1 MIALGF
7 FDGVHN
13 GHGAL
18 LRRVV
23 DKARELDA
31 VAAAFTFDRSPTAA
45 ITGQTVPLLSSVED
59 RGWLMRSRYGI
70 QEVVV
75 SNFDGMM
82 RMDWEDFVDRYLA
95 EELGAVHVVAGHD
108 FHFGYMGKGNPRRL
122 QEKCAQLG
130 IGCDIIPKVE
140 QDGITISST
149 YIRTLIAQGE
159 MERAV
164 QFLGHPHVLTQK
176 VAHGKK
182 IGSSTLGFPTV
193 NLHIPEGVIVPAFG
207 VYTTKVCF
215 GGESRIAVTNVGV
228 RPTVQDGDRRVT
240 VEGFILDFDGDLYG
254 QTMRMEFYHRLPGG
268 AEVSLYGGAGGGDPQ
283 ERPADPGI
291 FSGKGGVSIRRGEKR
306 PRRATGGRKSKI
318 GSGGTT
324 NAPFTG
330 YTPHAVRDP
339 VYHAADL
346 CLRAFPGGRVAGYP
360 GQYCTGPDP
369 HRDDGGP
376 PHH

>member
-1 MIALGF
+1 MNKNRRVIALGF

-149 YIRTLIAQGE
+149 YIRTLIA
-159 MERAV
+159 
-164 QFLGHPHVLTQK
+164 
-176 VAHGKK
+176 
-182 IGSSTLGFPTV
+182 
-193 NLHIPEGVIVPAFG
+193 
-207 VYTTKVCF
+207 
-215 GGESRIAVTNVGV
+215 
-228 RPTVQDGDRRVT
+228 
-240 VEGFILDFDGDLYG
+240 
-254 QTMRMEFYHRLPGG
+254 
-268 AEVSLYGGAGGGDPQ
+268 
-283 ERPADPGI
+283 
-291 FSGKGGVSIRRGEKR
+291 
-306 PRRATGGRKSKI
+306 
-318 GSGGTT
+318 
-324 NAPFTG
+324 
-330 YTPHAVRDP
+330 
-339 VYHAADL
+339 
-346 CLRAFPGGRVAGYP
+346 
-360 GQYCTGPDP
+360 
-369 HRDDGGP
+369 
-376 PHH
+376 